1 MYTTQHNSLIPLKIY
16 AYVQSTSSRC
26 MYSYFLRVLL
36 LWLLDHSQG
45 ANGSH
50 STNTPFLFRFVL
62 SELHILKRGESY
74 PTHHTIMTSKNDCK
88 RLLVSKL
95 AVLLVK
101 LLNFVLS
108 RRVHSCRMNKIFIFT
123 SGYED

>member
-1 MYTTQHNSLIPLKIY
+1 
-16 AYVQSTSSRC
+16 
-26 MYSYFLRVLL
+26 
-36 LWLLDHSQG
+36 
-45 ANGSH
+45 
-50 STNTPFLFRFVL
+50 
-62 SELHILKRGESY
+62 
-74 PTHHTIMTSKNDCK
+74 MTSKNDCE

-108 RRVHSCRMNKIFIFT
+108 RRVHACRMNKIFIFT